1 MSRRISNPQLAELL
15 KAAHMALHDLAA
27 IVGVHPRS
35 LLRYSRGRPLPILER
50 RLARVLHV
58 SIPDLRDLL
67 GIHQLA
73 LRRPRAMPGD
83 FARQN
88 RSKNYEQIIFNE
100 ATDSLSTYNAAT
112 TIYRWSGGRG
122 RYVNGGARYAA
133 YQGFQSFV
141 AIAQSVPRACI
152 MHDRRG
158 KFWVMRITH
167 KRRCA

>member
-1 MSRRISNPQLAELL
+1 
-15 KAAHMALHDLAA
+15 MALHDLAA
-27 IVGVHPRS
+27 IIGVSRQELNS
-35 LLRYSRGRPLPILER
+35 YSRGQTRPVLER
-50 RLARVLHV
+50 KLARVLHV

-67 GIHQLA
+67 GIKQPA
-73 LRRPRAMPGD
+73 RLRPGAMPGD

-122 RYVNGGARYAA
+122 RYVNGGQRYAA

-152 MHDRRG
+152 MHDRRC